1 MDESVFR
8 TAIMA
13 ISSGE
18 YSEND
23 VKHAKLCLDE
33 LSQKELSIKRKMEKS
48 KNEFVKN
55 KGKTSNELKTIR
67 ADIKSVKNIL
77 KNI

>member
-1 MDESVFR
+1 MDESVFK
-8 TAIMA
+8 TAILA

-23 VKHAKLCLDE
+23 VKHAKQWLDE
-33 LSQKELSIKRKMEKS
+33 LNQKELSIKRKMEKN

-55 KGKTSNELKTIR
+55 KGKTETELKTIR

-77 KNI
+77 KAV